1 MNLKDN
7 IKSVWRSGV
16 KKYYIKKNYTLL
28 YACMHSFIILLSVII
43 VVIDISIR
51 AYLYIQCKVL
61 LNKLRKAISTG
72 SLFS

>member
-1 MNLKDN
+1 
-7 IKSVWRSGV
+7 
-16 KKYYIKKNYTLL
+16 
-28 YACMHSFIILLSVII
+28 MHSFIILLSVII

-72 SLFS
+72 SLFSLIQKCHIKLMSVHHCLHLDHWC

>member
-1 MNLKDN
+1 
-7 IKSVWRSGV
+7 
-16 KKYYIKKNYTLL
+16 
-28 YACMHSFIILLSVII
+28 MHSFIILLSVII